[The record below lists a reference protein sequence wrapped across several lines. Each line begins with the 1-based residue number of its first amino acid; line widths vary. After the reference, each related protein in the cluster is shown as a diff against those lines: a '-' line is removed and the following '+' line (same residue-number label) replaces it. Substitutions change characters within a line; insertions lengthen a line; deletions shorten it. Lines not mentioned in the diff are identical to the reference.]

1 VRKIGLRRRKCLLD
15 LRGNPT
21 HHAAMTSTDPAAM
34 FREMLGEWEKMVNS
48 LGGGLAKSDEFTRM
62 MHGATAAQMS
72 TQEAIS
78 GMMTRALAAAN
89 MPSRAEIEDLSARLA
104 RMETTLGRIEE
115 KLGGPPDRAN
125 RAKPSRTRKPPSG
138 GA

>member
-1 VRKIGLRRRKCLLD
+1 
-15 LRGNPT
+15 
-21 HHAAMTSTDPAAM
+21 MTSTDPAAM
-34 FREMLGEWEKMVNS
+34 FREMLGEWEKMANS
-48 LGGGLAKSDEFTRM
+48 LGGGLAKSDEFTRA

-104 RMETTLGRIEE
+104 RMEATLGRIED
-115 KLGGPPDRAN
+115 KLGGPPERAN
-125 RAKPSRTRKPPSG
+125 RPKPSRTRKPPAAKG
-138 GA
+138 